1 NWVSGKNIKVGA
13 QNCFH
18 LPQGP
23 YTGEIGAS
31 MIKSLGAEYVIIG
44 HSERRDYFNETSK
57 QLLGK
62 IGLIIKNNLNP
73 IFCCGELMQERK
85 SGNHLNY
92 VKNQIKEVLFEIS
105 PPDFS
110 KFIVAYEPI
119 WAIGTGETA
128 TPQQAQEMHEEIRS
142 FIASHLGNEIAQK
155 LRILYGGSV
164 KPENAEQL

>member
-1 NWVSGKNIKVGA
+1 GNWKMHLVFEEAQMLVSGIKNFVEQNKTSCEIILCPPSIYLRDTINWVSGKNIKVGA

-73 IFCCGELMQERK
+73 IFCCGEPLQERK

-92 VKNQIKEVLFEIS
+92 VKNQIKEVLFEVS
-105 PPDFS
+105 PSDFS

-119 WAIGTGETA
+119 WAI
-128 TPQQAQEMHEEIRS
+128 
-142 FIASHLGNEIAQK
+142 
-155 LRILYGGSV
+155 
-164 KPENAEQL
+164 